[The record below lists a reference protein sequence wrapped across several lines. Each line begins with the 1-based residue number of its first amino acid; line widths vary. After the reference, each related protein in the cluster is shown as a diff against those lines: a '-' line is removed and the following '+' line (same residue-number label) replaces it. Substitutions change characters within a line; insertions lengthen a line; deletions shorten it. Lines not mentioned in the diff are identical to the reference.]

1 MASRTGGGGGGDEEN
16 FSGLRVDLSPAP
28 AVSFYLSF
36 FLCRRTHHQPL
47 QRAEDR
53 PLILPPRSR
62 RLDSDGRR
70 LTCARPSRGKLF
82 FYENLRKHF
91 GSHIYS
97 VQTSQ
102 DYRNRHPEENKKL
115 CAFIITKNENKRN
128 RKGAGLV
135 LHHTLPKGLAASI
148 WGQRLGCGMSFL
160 FFCVAFR
167 GFQFHRQTRKEPHT
181 KAKCY

>member
-1 MASRTGGGGGGDEEN
+1 M
-16 FSGLRVDLSPAP
+16 
-28 AVSFYLSF
+28 
-36 FLCRRTHHQPL
+36 H
-47 QRAEDR
+47 
-53 PLILPPRSR
+53 
-62 RLDSDGRR
+62 GRR
-70 LTCARPSRGKLF
+70 EGNFF

-160 FFCVAFR
+160 FFFSVSPF
-167 GFQFHRQTRKEPHT
+167 GDFSFIVRQERNLTQRQNVTSLCNNGQVTLELLLTSPTVNQCPRHHT
-181 KAKCY
+181 TNAN